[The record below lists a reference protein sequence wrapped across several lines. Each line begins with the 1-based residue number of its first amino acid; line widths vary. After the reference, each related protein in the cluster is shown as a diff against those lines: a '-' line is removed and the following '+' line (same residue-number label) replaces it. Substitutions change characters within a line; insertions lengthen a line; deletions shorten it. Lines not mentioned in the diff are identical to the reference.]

1 MTAEIAIMNRE
12 AVALAADSAAT
23 IPQEGAPKI
32 FASANKLF
40 ALSRYQ
46 PVGIMVYGSGGFMG
60 VPWDTVIKLF
70 RARLGDMSCAT
81 IQEYADNF
89 VKFLETEPTLAP
101 KSSQESYVRYFLDEY
116 FGDMVRQIQSRIT
129 ERLSVDTPASPDELQ
144 NLLRT
149 VESNTIDW
157 HYRLW
162 RDAKYAKDMDST
174 AADSLK
180 KQYRTVIRQTKEFR
194 FGSHLTQT
202 ASRQLTRLSGWI
214 LSKYAYRRLLPGES
228 GVVIAGFGEEQLFPS
243 IRSFRVTGIAGGG
256 LKYQFE
262 DKSADIN
269 VEMTSTIMPFAQ
281 DEMVRSFMEG
291 IEPEY
296 WNDIL
301 GAFRKLL
308 DEYPRTLIDSIQG
321 ITDQERERL
330 RSSVTKASEETFE
343 AFSEEFSDLK
353 RTRYVD
359 PVVDTIESMPKSEL
373 PAVAEALVNLQS
385 FKRRVSG
392 EQETVGGPIDVML
405 ISKGDGLIWI
415 KRKHYFDRAMNPQ
428 YLRAAFKEDKD
439 CKGGSRL
446 EMAHERRI
454 GDE

>member
-1 MTAEIAIMNRE
+1 MTAEIAIMNKE

-40 ALSRYQ
+40 ALSRYH
-46 PVGIMVYGSGGFMG
+46 PVGIMVYGSGSFMG

-70 RARLGDMSCAT
+70 RARMGDMSCST
-81 IQEYADNF
+81 IQVYAEKF
-89 VKFLETEPTLAP
+89 VSFLQSEPTLAP
-101 KSSQESYVRYFLDEY
+101 ESSQESYVRSFLDEY
-116 FGDMVRQIQSRIT
+116 FGYMVRQIQSQIT
-129 ERLSVDTPASPDELQ
+129 ESLNIETPASQEEIQQLF
-144 NLLRT
+144 R
-149 VESNTIDW
+149 VAESKTIDR

-162 RDAKYAKDMDST
+162 RDAKHAKGLN
-174 AADSLK
+174 AAIADSLK
-180 KQYRTVIRQTKEFR
+180 KKYRSVIRHTKESR
-194 FGSHLTQT
+194 FGSHLTQSD
-202 ASRQLTRLSGWI
+202 SRKLTRFSGWI
-214 LSKYAYRRLLPGES
+214 LSKYAYTRLLPGES
-228 GVVIAGFGEEQLFPS
+228 GVVIAGFGEEQIFPS
-243 IRSFRVTGIAGGG
+243 IRSFKVSGIAGGT
-256 LKYQFE
+256 LKYEFE
-262 DKSADIN
+262 DKSADIS

-291 IEPEY
+291 IEPDY
-296 WNDIL
+296 WSDIL
-301 GAFRKLL
+301 GAFRRLL

-321 ITDQERERL
+321 LNEQEKERL
-330 RSSVTKASEETFE
+330 NKGVTKASEEAFE
-343 AFSEEFSDLK
+343 AFTFEFSDLK

-359 PVVDTIESMPKSEL
+359 PVIDTIESMPKSEL

-428 YLRAAFKEDKD
+428 YLQAAFKEASIEA
-439 CKGGSRL
+439 GSL
-446 EMAHERRI
+446 DLNSERTST
-454 GDE
+454 DE